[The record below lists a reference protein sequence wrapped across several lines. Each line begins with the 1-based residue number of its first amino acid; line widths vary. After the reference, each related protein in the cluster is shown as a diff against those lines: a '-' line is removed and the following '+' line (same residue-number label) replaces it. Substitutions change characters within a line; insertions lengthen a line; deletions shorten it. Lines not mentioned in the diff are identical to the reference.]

1 MKLRQN
7 LAALLRRMADKL
19 SPSPFAPHFP
29 AYDAF
34 RCQEAKVSDIRVRHR
49 IHPRVYAE
57 MPDGAT
63 YVKHIIADKM
73 AEALVENGLVTFE
86 ARMPSP
92 DIMEYDGLLRV
103 VEPPRQ

>member
-7 LAALLRRMADKL
+7 LAALFRRMADKL

-34 RCQEAKVSDIRVRHR
+34 RCQEAKVNDIRVRHR

-57 MPDGAT
+57 IPDSAT
-63 YVKHIIADKM
+63 YVKHIIAEKM
-73 AEALVENGLVTFE
+73 TEALMENGFVTIE